1 MVFHFD
7 AAIQIMEEILTHELV
22 NPEELYEILEYKE
35 KDSNS
40 VQEERLWKMFKGY
53 LIRAN
58 RLSADVIPFSPD
70 LRAPALETHHGK
82 RRAVGYPALADRRAS
97 DSRRSSQR
105 RPRPTDPT
113 PTRAFRPPR
122 RV

>member
-1 MVFHFD
+1 MTDVSITSIMVFHFD

-22 NPEELYEILEYKE
+22 NPDELYEILEYKE

-58 RLSADVIPFSPD
+58 RLSAGVIPFSPE
-70 LRAPALETHHGK
+70 LRGPDVIKDG
-82 RRAVGYPALADRRAS
+82 
-97 DSRRSSQR
+97 
-105 RPRPTDPT
+105 
-113 PTRAFRPPR
+113 
-122 RV
+122 